1 MKLTEI
7 YSHMATHDSHSKF
20 WTCDAELAAFSSCR
34 TSRFL
39 LKKQPRVNASS
50 MGCTPAILGHGARS
64 AVRVQL
70 YVISRSNLAR
80 NSITVRGKI
89 N

>member
-1 MKLTEI
+1 MKLAEI

-20 WTCDAELAAFSSCR
+20 WTCDSELTAFSSCR

-39 LKKQPRVNASS
+39 LKKQPRVNASKY
-50 MGCTPAILGHGARS
+50 GCTTPILGHGARS

-70 YVISRSNLAR
+70 YVISNSNLAR